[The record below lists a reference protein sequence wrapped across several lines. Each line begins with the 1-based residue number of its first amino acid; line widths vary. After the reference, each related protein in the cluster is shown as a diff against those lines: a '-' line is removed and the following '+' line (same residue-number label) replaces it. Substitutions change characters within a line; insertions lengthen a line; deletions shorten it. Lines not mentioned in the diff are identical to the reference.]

1 MIVAL
6 HSRAS
11 ADFGTAKEY
20 LREAIAIA
28 ERLEDPVAVADRH
41 GDLGTTFRSEGRF
54 TDALTH
60 QKQQFVFA
68 KQRGDQ
74 AALVVSCFNIG
85 FTHYSMSPPDYDM
98 ALVYHAIHLELSD
111 RIGYLAM
118 KSRALNC
125 LGKIYTGPDG
135 HATDRRHSCPLQ
147 HFQCGYHQ
155 PHRCLPDRDRSVSRG
170 NGQGHLLQLAVTGG
184 RNGLDV
190 SRFHHQRKAKC
201 HF

>member
-60 QKQQFVFA
+60 QKKQFVFA
-68 KQRGDQ
+68 KQRGKLFQRFDQ
-74 AALVVSCFNIG
+74 YALSFIPG
-85 FTHYSMSPPDYDM
+85 PSFI
-98 ALVYHAIHLELSD
+98 AL
-111 RIGYLAM
+111 
-118 KSRALNC
+118 LN
-125 LGKIYTGPDG
+125 
-135 HATDRRHSCPLQ
+135 
-147 HFQCGYHQ
+147 
-155 PHRCLPDRDRSVSRG
+155 
-170 NGQGHLLQLAVTGG
+170 
-184 RNGLDV
+184 
-190 SRFHHQRKAKC
+190 SRFCAYC
-201 HF
+201 AISIS